1 VAPVREVVHVLQEL
15 IPRHHAWRRVR
26 LDEVGAT
33 RALRVSTNLL
43 AHVFTDARELVLHLS
58 PVLEVLCGARLAVLG
73 DLRVLRIEGHRLLER
88 RGPLLPALDHVVA
101 PVREVVHV
109 LQELIP
115 SHHAWRRVGLDEVG
129 AVGALRVSAHLLTH
143 VLAGAREHVLQ
154 LGAVLEVLRGARLAV
169 LGDLRTLRIEGHRL
183 LERRGPLLPPL
194 NHVVAPVREVVHVL
208 QKLIPSHHAWR
219 RVRSHEVGATRAL
232 RVSAHLLTHVLADA
246 SELVL

>member
-1 VAPVREVVHVLQEL
+1 LDEVGAVGALRVSANLLAHVLTGAREHVLQLSAVLEVLRGARLAVLRVESRSLLELRGLLAPPLELVPAPINKVVHVLQEL
-15 IPRHHAWRRVR
+15 IPR
-26 LDEVGAT
+26 
-33 RALRVSTNLL
+33 
-43 AHVFTDARELVLHLS
+43 
-58 PVLEVLCGARLAVLG
+58 
-73 DLRVLRIEGHRLLER
+73 
-88 RGPLLPALDHVVA
+88 
-101 PVREVVHV
+101 
-109 LQELIP
+109 
-115 SHHAWRRVGLDEVG
+115 HHAWRRVGLDEVG

-154 LGAVLEVLRGARLAV
+154 LGAVLEVLRGARVAV
-169 LGDLRTLRIEGHRL
+169 LRDLRVLRIEGHRL

>member
-1 VAPVREVVHVLQEL
+1 VLQEL

-129 AVGALRVSAHLLTH
+129 AVGALRVSANLLAH
-143 VLAGAREHVLQ
+143 VLTGAREHVLQ
-154 LGAVLEVLRGARLAV
+154 LSAVLEVLRGARLAV
-169 LGDLRTLRIEGHRL
+169 LRVEGRSL
-183 LERRGPLLPPL
+183 LELRGLLAPPL
-194 NHVVAPVREVVHVL
+194 ELVPAPINKVVHVL